1 MPILTNQSPASELA
15 EYEDFVANS
24 PHGHMM
30 QSVNWSQVKSNWRA
44 DFVYLRGADGSI
56 KAALSILSI
65 ANDGQHSFLYAPRG
79 PVCDLANVEL
89 VSALTKEA
97 QPVIEKHN
105 GFLLRMDPEVTYSPD
120 LVQMYT
126 QAGFTVRSREIE
138 DPHAFSNPRIN
149 MVANLSGLT
158 QENLIENYS
167 RKAKNKIRKPYKSGI
182 TTRLVS
188 VDEDDYLKSLDEFY
202 HLTEIMAQRQ
212 GITYRPKE
220 YFARLMRA
228 FDDSKLF
235 VTSYDADGEREVLS
249 SCIVVSYNRKSFY
262 MYAASS
268 NEKRNLLPNH
278 QMNFEAIKYAISRGM
293 SEYDMGGVYSTETD
307 DGLFNFKHHFT
318 GDEGIREMLGEIDLV
333 IDEARY
339 RDFVANH

>member
-1 MPILTNQSPASELA
+1 
-15 EYEDFVANS
+15 
-24 PHGHMM
+24 M
-30 QSVNWSQVKSNWRA
+30 QSVNWSHVKSNWRA
-44 DFVYLRGADGSI
+44 DFVYLRAADGSI

-79 PVCDLANVEL
+79 PVCDLADVEL
-89 VSALTKEA
+89 VSALIKEA
-97 QPVIEKHN
+97 QPVIEKHH

-120 LVQMYT
+120 LVKMYA
-126 QAGFTVRSREIE
+126 QAGFAVRSREIA

-149 MVANLSGLT
+149 MVVNLSGRT
-158 QENLIENYS
+158 EENLFETYPS
-167 RKAKNKIRKPYKSGI
+167 KTKNKIRKPYKSGI

-188 VDEDDYLKSLDEFY
+188 VGDDDFLKSLDEFY

-220 YFARLMRA
+220 YFIRLMHA
-228 FDDSKLF
+228 FDDTKLF
-235 VTSYDADGEREVLS
+235 VTSCDADGEREVLS

-268 NEKRNLLPNH
+268 NEKRNLRPND

-307 DGLFNFKHHFT
+307 DGLYNFKHQFA
-318 GDEGIREMLGEIDLV
+318 GDEGIREMLGEIDFV

>member
-1 MPILTNQSPASELA
+1 
-15 EYEDFVANS
+15 
-24 PHGHMM
+24 M
-30 QSVNWSQVKSNWRA
+30 QSVNWSQVKSNWGA

-65 ANDGQHSFLYAPRG
+65 ANDGQNSFLYAPRG
-79 PVCDLANVEL
+79 PVCNLADVEL
-89 VSALTKEA
+89 VSALIKES
-97 QPVIEKHN
+97 QPVIEKHH

-120 LVQMYT
+120 LVKMYA
-126 QAGFTVRSREIE
+126 QAGFTVRSREIA

-149 MVANLSGLT
+149 MVVNLSGRT
-158 QENLIENYS
+158 EENLFETYPS
-167 RKAKNKIRKPYKSGI
+167 KTKNKIRKPYKSGI

-188 VDEDDYLKSLDEFY
+188 VDDEDFLQSLDEFY

-212 GITYRPKE
+212 GITFRPKE
-220 YFARLMRA
+220 YFIRLMRA
-228 FDDSKLF
+228 FDDAQLF
-235 VTSYDADGEREVLS
+235 VTSCDADGEREVLS

-262 MYAASS
+262 IYAASS
-268 NEKRNLLPNH
+268 NEKRNLRPND

-293 SEYDMGGVYSTETD
+293 SEYDMGGVYSTETS
-307 DGLFNFKHHFT
+307 DGLYNFKHQFS
-318 GDEGIREMLGEIDLV
+318 GDEGIREMLGEIDFV

>member
-105 GFLLRMDPEVTYSPD
+105 GFLLRMDPESDLQPGFGPDVYPSRIHRAVTRDRGS
-120 LVQMYT
+120 
-126 QAGFTVRSREIE
+126 A
-138 DPHAFSNPRIN
+138 RIFQ
-149 MVANLSGLT
+149 ST
-158 QENLIENYS
+158 
-167 RKAKNKIRKPYKSGI
+167 
-182 TTRLVS
+182 
-188 VDEDDYLKSLDEFY
+188 
-202 HLTEIMAQRQ
+202 
-212 GITYRPKE
+212 
-220 YFARLMRA
+220 
-228 FDDSKLF
+228 
-235 VTSYDADGEREVLS
+235 
-249 SCIVVSYNRKSFY
+249 
-262 MYAASS
+262 
-268 NEKRNLLPNH
+268 H
-278 QMNFEAIKYAISRGM
+278 QY
-293 SEYDMGGVYSTETD
+293 GG
-307 DGLFNFKHHFT
+307 
-318 GDEGIREMLGEIDLV
+318 
-333 IDEARY
+333 
-339 RDFVANH
+339 

>member
-1 MPILTNQSPASELA
+1 
-15 EYEDFVANS
+15 
-24 PHGHMM
+24 M
-30 QSVNWSQVKSNWRA
+30 QSVNWSQVKSNWGA
-44 DFVYLRGADGSI
+44 DFVYLRAADGSI

-79 PVCDLANVEL
+79 PVCDLADVEL
-89 VSALTKEA
+89 VSALIKEA
-97 QPVIEKHN
+97 QPVMEKHD
-105 GFLLRMDPEVTYSPD
+105 GFLLRMDPEVTYSPG
-120 LVQMYT
+120 LVQMYA
-126 QAGFTVRSREIE
+126 QAGFTVRSREIA

-149 MVANLSGLT
+149 MVVNLSGRT
-158 QENLIENYS
+158 EENLFETYPS
-167 RKAKNKIRKPYKSGI
+167 KTKNKIRKPYKSGI

-188 VDEDDYLKSLDEFY
+188 VGDDDFLKSLDEFY

-220 YFARLMRA
+220 YFIRLMHA
-228 FDDSKLF
+228 FDDTKLF
-235 VTSYDADGEREVLS
+235 VTSCDADGEREVLS

-268 NEKRNLLPNH
+268 NEKRNLRPND

-307 DGLFNFKHHFT
+307 DGLYNFKHQFA
-318 GDEGIREMLGEIDLV
+318 GDEGIREMLGEIDFV